1 MRWSLSLLHVHSI
14 WCYFSL
20 LDLTDS
26 DTITELLRQA
36 GGEGTLLHQS
46 PDRDLP
52 LTPADLHSVSI
63 DLDEFESARAKSKS
77 L

>member
-1 MRWSLSLLHVHSI
+1 MVTVFTTYILNLPLLP
-14 WCYFSL
+14 L